1 MFSTHHREFYF
12 ASAEGKPACYKI
24 RVMNLSFEETEHR
37 KADRTVGVNCFV
49 RHGLTSSGN
58 VCNREKTLQFKQQSL
73 YRITI
78 KSGPLKLFTNDKIIK
93 IEINKN

>member
-49 RHGLTSSGN
+49 FPIFRQARPDFF
-58 VCNREKTLQFKQQSL
+58 RECLQPRKDV
-73 YRITI
+73 TI
-78 KSGPLKLFTNDKIIK
+78 
-93 IEINKN
+93 